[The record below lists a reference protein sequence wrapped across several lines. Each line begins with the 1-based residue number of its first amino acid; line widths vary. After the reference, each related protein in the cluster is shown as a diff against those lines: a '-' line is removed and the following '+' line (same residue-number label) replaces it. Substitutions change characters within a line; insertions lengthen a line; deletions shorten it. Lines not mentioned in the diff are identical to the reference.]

1 MQKLTLQDLIILST
15 GLSQYKK
22 VYGTSKAFE
31 HINTIVRESL
41 LDDKTIQN
49 YEVQNNII
57 L

>member
-22 VYGTSKAFE
+22 VYGNSKAFE

-41 LDDKTIQN
+41 FEENILKAIKK
-49 YEVQNNII
+49 YEKI
-57 L
+57 